1 MILRL
6 AQLKQMIFL
15 QLLIEDTVQ
24 CIRMSALCN
33 GKWICL
39 AQSPIPHKE
48 PPPSKFLTLK
58 NNFSNK
64 KNFSH
69 PPERT
74 SFPEKKFRTLA

>member
-1 MILRL
+1 MLYDTSSSPIETDD
-6 AQLKQMIFL
+6 FL

-48 PPPSKFLTLK
+48 PPPSKFLTSK
-58 NNFSNK
+58 NNFPNK
-64 KNFSH
+64 NTSVMKQFNF
-69 PPERT
+69 
-74 SFPEKKFRTLA
+74 FAQV